1 MAVALKYIYTNI
13 NAIIQRTR
21 AVNKL
26 VQLKRQEIDTP
37 RRGAGKG
44 RPKRN
49 QNKTKR
55 YAPIS
60 RRVCECRAA
69 PVWVRSNRRLEISR
83 FVVVQS
89 SVTSTRERFK
99 KV

>member
-37 RRGAGKG
+37 RRGAGKE
-44 RPKRN
+44 
-49 QNKTKR
+49 
-55 YAPIS
+55 A
-60 RRVCECRAA
+60 EA
-69 PVWVRSNRRLEISR
+69 
-83 FVVVQS
+83 
-89 SVTSTRERFK
+89 
-99 KV
+99 